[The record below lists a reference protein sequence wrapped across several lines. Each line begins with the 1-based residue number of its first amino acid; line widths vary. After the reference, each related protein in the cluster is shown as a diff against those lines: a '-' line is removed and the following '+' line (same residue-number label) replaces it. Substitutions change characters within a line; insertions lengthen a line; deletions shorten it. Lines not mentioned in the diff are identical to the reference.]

1 MGFFTKTPYAH
12 ARLNVPALVQ
22 VAAIAII
29 TTRCVDLL
37 MLFNLL
43 GVRGMVDFV
52 HRSAQTWSLT
62 LIFLG
67 SLMLLFVELLC
78 AFSLVKGRNWARWL
92 YLMSQIVSTG
102 YLWAASL
109 GYGYPELFS
118 IPGESKRDIAH
129 SLFLQKLPDLLVIFL
144 LYVPGASRRFFRLQ

>member
-1 MGFFTKTPYAH
+1 MGALRESSHH

-29 TTRCVDLL
+29 IIRCVDFL
-37 MLFNLL
+37 MISELL
-43 GVRGMVDFV
+43 GLHGLLEFVR
-52 HRSAQTWSLT
+52 RSAQTWSLT

-67 SLMLLFVELLC
+67 SLLLVFIEILC

-92 YLMSQIVSTG
+92 YFMTQIIAAS

-118 IPGESKRDIAH
+118 IAGGSRREIFH
-129 SLFLQKLPDLLVIFL
+129 SLVMQKMPDLLVLFL
-144 LYVPGASRRFFRLQ
+144 LFIPSPSRRFFRLQ